1 MYRTIFSPTWR
12 RRLLGVD
19 ELLPSESYTLPR
31 FLLGMVFQG
40 VWWAGYLLVPFVLA
54 KSLNASGGLITL
66 AVTMDFGGM
75 LLAVYWGY
83 WLTRAG

>member
-1 MYRTIFSPTWR
+1 MDRTLFSPVLLR
-12 RRLLGVD
+12 RILGVD

-40 VWWAGYLLVPFVLA
+40 VWWAGDLLVPFVLA
-54 KSLNASGGLITL
+54 KRMAASGGLITL
-66 AVTMDFGGM
+66 AVTKDFGGM

-83 WLTRAG
+83 LLT